1 MRATTAA
8 STPHRG
14 YGAQRVVTCRLD
26 RGVPGSRLE
35 EFRSHAGG
43 RRSVSSRRILTSLA
57 EQGTQQ
63 ARDFRIDHRRL
74 PKIFA
79 ATNRKVKHLRTLAT
93 SLMLIGQPASQDRGA
108 ATKAF
113 AVSASPMASLVRRLE
128 GGNGKF
134 LAELMTRADSFEGE
148 IHRGRQL
155 KTPSVVATT
164 GGV

>member
-1 MRATTAA
+1 MDDGGWRSARHTSAGLSRLQDRVVGKRVSTSAA

-26 RGVPGSRLE
+26 RGVPGSRLK
-35 EFRSHAGG
+35 EFRSHSGW

-79 ATNRKVKHLRTLAT
+79 ATNRKAKLLRTLAT

-108 ATKAF
+108 AAKAF
-113 AVSASPMASLVRRLE
+113 AVSRHRRWLRWCVASRVGTENSL
-128 GGNGKF
+128 
-134 LAELMTRADSFEGE
+134 
-148 IHRGRQL
+148 
-155 KTPSVVATT
+155 PS
-164 GGV
+164 